1 MKIESYKKLKNGKY
15 EVKFENDTK
24 ILLYEDA
31 ILDAELLRKK
41 EISENELNRIV
52 ALNERYEVYNK
63 SIKFLSVKMRCEK
76 EIKSKTTLKYT
87 DEKNAKLVYD
97 SLEVDNEGFVQSVL
111 DEDVINFKIES
122 DKLGSFLAT
131 ADDLIASEI
140 LAEEIIKKTS
150 PEDILK

>member
-1 MKIESYKKLKNGKY
+1 MEYKDPKY
-15 EVKFENDTK
+15 
-24 ILLYEDA
+24 
-31 ILDAELLRKK
+31 AE
-41 EISENELNRIV
+41 IV
-52 ALNERYEVYNK
+52 YK
-63 SIKFLSVKMRCEK
+63 
-76 EIKSKTTLKYT
+76 
-87 DEKNAKLVYD
+87 

-150 PEDILK
+150 QNDSLKHKE

>member
-1 MKIESYKKLKNGKY
+1 MN
-15 EVKFENDTK
+15 
-24 ILLYEDA
+24 
-31 ILDAELLRKK
+31 
-41 EISENELNRIV
+41 
-52 ALNERYEVYNK
+52 
-63 SIKFLSVKMRCEK
+63 
-76 EIKSKTTLKYT
+76 IKSNIKMEYKDPEYA
-87 DEKNAKLVYD
+87 EIVYK

-150 PEDILK
+150 QNDSLKHKELNENSSKN

>member
-1 MKIESYKKLKNGKY
+1 MN
-15 EVKFENDTK
+15 
-24 ILLYEDA
+24 
-31 ILDAELLRKK
+31 
-41 EISENELNRIV
+41 
-52 ALNERYEVYNK
+52 
-63 SIKFLSVKMRCEK
+63 
-76 EIKSKTTLKYT
+76 IKSNIKMEYKDPEYA
-87 DEKNAKLVYD
+87 EIVYK

-150 PEDILK
+150 QNDSFKQKD

>member
-1 MKIESYKKLKNGKY
+1 MEYKDPEY
-15 EVKFENDTK
+15 
-24 ILLYEDA
+24 
-31 ILDAELLRKK
+31 AE
-41 EISENELNRIV
+41 IV
-52 ALNERYEVYNK
+52 YK
-63 SIKFLSVKMRCEK
+63 
-76 EIKSKTTLKYT
+76 
-87 DEKNAKLVYD
+87 

-150 PEDILK
+150 QNDSLKHK

>member
-1 MKIESYKKLKNGKY
+1 MN
-15 EVKFENDTK
+15 
-24 ILLYEDA
+24 
-31 ILDAELLRKK
+31 
-41 EISENELNRIV
+41 
-52 ALNERYEVYNK
+52 
-63 SIKFLSVKMRCEK
+63 
-76 EIKSKTTLKYT
+76 IKSNIKMEYKDPEYA
-87 DEKNAKLVYD
+87 EIVYK

-150 PEDILK
+150 QNDSLKHEEWNENSSKN

>member
-1 MKIESYKKLKNGKY
+1 MEYKDPEY
-15 EVKFENDTK
+15 
-24 ILLYEDA
+24 
-31 ILDAELLRKK
+31 AE
-41 EISENELNRIV
+41 IV
-52 ALNERYEVYNK
+52 YK
-63 SIKFLSVKMRCEK
+63 
-76 EIKSKTTLKYT
+76 
-87 DEKNAKLVYD
+87 

-150 PEDILK
+150 QNDSLKDKE